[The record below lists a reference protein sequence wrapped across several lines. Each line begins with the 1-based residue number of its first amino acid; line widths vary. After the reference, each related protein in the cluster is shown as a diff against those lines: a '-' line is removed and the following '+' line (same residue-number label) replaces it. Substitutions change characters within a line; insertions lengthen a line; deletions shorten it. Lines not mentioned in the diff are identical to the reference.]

1 MNKKDYHAQLTLY
14 GFNKKVSSQMVVEWL
29 KEIIEMLEEEPCQI
43 SEVCYK
49 DRLMK

>member
-1 MNKKDYHAQLTLY
+1 MEERDYHAQLTLY
-14 GFNKKVSSQMVVEWL
+14 GLNKKVSSQRVVKWL

-43 SEVCYK
+43 SKVSYK